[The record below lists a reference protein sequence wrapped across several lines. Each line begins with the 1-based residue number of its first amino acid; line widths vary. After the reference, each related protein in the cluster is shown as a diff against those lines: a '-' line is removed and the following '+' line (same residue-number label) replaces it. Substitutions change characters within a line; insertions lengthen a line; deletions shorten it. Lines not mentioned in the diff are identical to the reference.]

1 MDITKLLS
9 QIQNHDLIK
18 NDVPNN
24 LTSLFNL
31 AKDIVKDIVDNSNA
45 IILFKTGDNY
55 CIYHK
60 NEIKNQFDDKDI
72 SDEALQ
78 NFNMMYPRWFTL
90 YSFFALNQTM
100 PMDIFTSILQY
111 YVIIKPIQPIFNQID
126 NHEIDNIFNSL
137 FKIPL

>member
-1 MDITKLLS
+1 MDITKLVRH
-9 QIQNHDLIK
+9 IQNHTIK
-18 NDVPNN
+18 NDVPND

-31 AKDIVKDIVDNSNA
+31 AKDIVKDIVDKNNLV
-45 IILFKTGDNY
+45 ILFKTGDNY

-60 NEIKNQFDDKDI
+60 NEIKKKSIVNKNI

-78 NFNMMYPRWFTL
+78 NFNIMYPRWFTL
-90 YSFFALNQTM
+90 YSFFALHQTM

-111 YVIIKPIQPIFNQID
+111 YVTMKPIQPMFNQID

-137 FKIPL
+137 FKTLT